1 MMNRNIKKI
10 IPLVFGVIF
19 IQLLLTACNTL
30 NVDKSEVD
38 SNQASSEALLKSAG
52 LSVDS
57 VDEALLKAAK
67 AVQDGQMDLAQLF
80 YVKAYELEPKN
91 MLVLQKMTD
100 LYVQLGKNELAEVSL
115 KLIVDQDPKNLK
127 VREQYGLLLLKN
139 RRYAAARSA
148 LEQVIAKQLSWR
160 AFNGLGII
168 ANVEGDFPRA
178 EFLFKKADTILPNS
192 PELLNN
198 VGFALY
204 SAYRFPEALAYYNK
218 ALQIN
223 PNFKKA
229 IYNYALLQAR
239 LGKYDIAYNAFVKV
253 ASEEEANNNLGY
265 IAMERGDYKM
275 ANNYLQEAIR
285 LAPEFYKKANDN
297 LKRLAIL
304 EKKNNELVP
313 AK

>member
-1 MMNRNIKKI
+1 MNQHIKKI
-10 IPLVFGVIF
+10 IILVLGVVCVQPF
-19 IQLLLTACNTL
+19 LTGCSTVNA
-30 NVDKSEVD
+30 DKAEGNGEPNSTEM
-38 SNQASSEALLKSAG
+38 LLKSAG

-57 VDEALLKAAK
+57 VDEALSKAAK
-67 AVQDGQMDLAQLF
+67 ATQEGQMDLAQLF

-115 KLIVDQDPKNLK
+115 KIIVDQQPKNLK
-127 VREQYGLLLLKN
+127 VLEQYGLLLLKN
-139 RRYAAARSA
+139 RKYALAKAT
-148 LEQVIAKQLSWR
+148 LEQVVARQKSWS
-160 AFNGLGII
+160 AYNGLGII
-168 ANVEGDFPRA
+168 ANVQGEYPKA
-178 EFLFKKADTILPNS
+178 EALFRKADAILPNS

-198 VGFALY
+198 IGFSLY

-239 LGKYDIAYNAFVKV
+239 LGKYDIAYDAFVKV
-253 ASEEEANNNLGY
+253 ASEEEANNNVGY
-265 IAMERGDYKM
+265 IAMERGDYKK
-275 ANNYLQEAIR
+275 ANNYFQEAIR
-285 LAPEFYKKANDN
+285 LSPEYYKKANDN

-304 EKKNNELVP
+304 EKRGHESAPSN
-313 AK
+313 